1 MKAAISQLIPISP
14 CLNSLRKSGSGIADQ
29 SNWALSTT
37 KDPRSNFNARLTRA
51 STVSSNSQKIQPP
64 RRFHYHLNSKGN
76 LLLPTLEAI
85 PCIQETVWGLECAA
99 KLGATAA
106 LHTLG
111 RFTPELYYEDAYKNA
126 VQNLKIIAPVAEK
139 LNVALSVEFVWS
151 GFLFSPVEMRRFLD
165 EVGSTHVGFYF
176 DPGNMAVFQYPQH
189 WVRAIGKHVKRV
201 HLKDFKGGPLNGV
214 WTRLGEGAC
223 DFKAI
228 FAELKK
234 IGYDGPL
241 VSEVATSLASL
252 KDTADDIKSQT
263 ILLIKVG

>member
-1 MKAAISQLIPISP
+1 MKAAISQLVLPNLSMP
-14 CLNSLRKSGSGIADQ
+14 EFFAQVKEAGYESVELSLRPNEGS
-29 SNWALSTT
+29 
-37 KDPRSNFNARLTRA
+37 PFNFNVTDADLDGFVQLSKKYNLPVDSITI
-51 STVSSNSQKIQPP
+51 S
-64 RRFHYHLNSKGN
+64 NSKGN
-76 LLLPTLEAI
+76 LLLPTLDAI

-111 RFTPELYYEDAYKNA
+111 RCTPELYYEDAYKNA

-165 EVGSTHVGFYF
+165 EVGSTHIGFYF

-252 KDTADDIKSQT
+252 KDTADDIKK
-263 ILLIKVG
+263 LIKQYC